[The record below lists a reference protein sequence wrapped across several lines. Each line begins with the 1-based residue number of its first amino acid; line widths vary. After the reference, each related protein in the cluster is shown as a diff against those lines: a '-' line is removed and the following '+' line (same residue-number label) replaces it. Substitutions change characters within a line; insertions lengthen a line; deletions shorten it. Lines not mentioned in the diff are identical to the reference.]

1 MFVTEVDILVQVD
14 LSSLEMIVITTS
26 STTTDL
32 QDWLPA
38 YALFTSEQIQ
48 DVLVL
53 VVEWKKHTP
62 LVATDLNFKK

>member
-38 YALFTSEQIQ
+38 YALFTSGQIQ

-53 VVEWKKHTP
+53 VVEWKKHTL